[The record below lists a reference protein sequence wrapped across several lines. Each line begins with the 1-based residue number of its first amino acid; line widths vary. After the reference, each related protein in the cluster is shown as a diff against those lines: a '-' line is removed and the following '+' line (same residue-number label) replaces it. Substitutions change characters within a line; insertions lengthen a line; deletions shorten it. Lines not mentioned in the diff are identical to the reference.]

1 MSKDRE
7 ASAGFDLRLVLR
19 LWRYLRP
26 HWRPLLLAL
35 LLLPAGAALQL
46 VPPYLL
52 KRVIDDAIL
61 PRQLEAL
68 APLMALLIAVL
79 IAEYTAIFLQAL
91 AVQICG
97 QRAIHDLRQS
107 AHRHLLQLRLSYF
120 DTTPI
125 GRTVTR
131 VTNDAESIAEAF
143 AGGLV
148 ALVGDVLKLVGII
161 AILPLL
167 SWKLTLV
174 VFTLLP
180 PLLLVAVFFQRRLR
194 GAFRSIRRLLAS
206 INATLQEQI
215 SGVKVVQMF
224 GREERAEQKLD
235 EHNRA
240 YRDAYRAAI
249 RHDATLFAL
258 VEMIASLAIALLL
271 WYGGVR
277 VLVGA
282 ISFGLLVAFVEY
294 VQRFFQPV
302 RDLSAKVAIIQQ
314 ALAAA
319 ERVFELLD
327 TDAPDCPY
335 AAETDTGRARDPD
348 TPQIELRDVCFAY
361 PDKPQ
366 LFESLSLTIGRA
378 ETVALVGPTG
388 SGKSSLLKLLTRLYE
403 NQSGEILLGG
413 RDIRS
418 VPCDELRRRVVV
430 LNQEVFL
437 FPGTVLDNIVLG
449 DEGVTAERARHA
461 ATQVGLVPRID
472 LEREVGERGQNL
484 SAGERQLVVF
494 ARALARDPEVLVL
507 DEATANVDPEAE
519 RLIQR
524 GTAAL
529 LAERTAIIVAH
540 RLSTIE
546 RADRVLVMHHGRV
559 VEEGPHAVLIAADGL
574 YARLHRLQF
583 I

>member
-1 MSKDRE
+1 MKDKRKP
-7 ASAGFDLRLVLR
+7 SARVDLHLALR
-19 LWRYLRP
+19 LWTYLRP

-35 LLLPAGAALQL
+35 LLLPVGAALQL
-46 VPPYLL
+46 APPYLL

-61 PRQLEAL
+61 PRQAEAL
-68 APLMALLIAVL
+68 APLMAVLIMVL
-79 IAEYTAIFLQAL
+79 IAEYTAIFFQSL

-97 QRAIHDLRQS
+97 QRALHDLRQA
-107 AHRHLLQLRLSYF
+107 AHQHLLQLRLSYF

-131 VTNDAESIAEAF
+131 LTNDAESIAEAF

-148 ALVGDVLKLVGII
+148 ALLGDVLKLVGII

-174 VFTLLP
+174 VFTLAP
-180 PLLLVAVFFQRRLR
+180 PLLLVAIFFQRRLR
-194 GAFRSIRRLLAS
+194 AAFRAIRRHLAS

-215 SGVKVVQMF
+215 SGVKVIQMF
-224 GREERAEQKLD
+224 GREARAERELD
-235 EHNRA
+235 LHNRA
-240 YRDAYRAAI
+240 YRDAYRSAI

-258 VEMIASLAIALLL
+258 VEFIASLAMALLL
-271 WYGGVR
+271 WYGGIR
-277 VLVGA
+277 VFVGA

-314 ALAAA
+314 AFAAA
-319 ERVFELLD
+319 ERVFELMD
-327 TDAPDCPY
+327 TNAPDCPV
-335 AAETDTGRARDPD
+335 AENASAEEAHTDES
-348 TPQIELRDVCFAY
+348 QISLRDVFFAY
-361 PDKPQ
+361 PDKPP
-366 LFESLSLTIGRA
+366 LFESLSLQIAKG
-378 ETVALVGPTG
+378 ETVAVVGPTG

-403 NQSGEILLGG
+403 PQSGQILLSG
-413 RDIRS
+413 RDIRLI
-418 VPCDELRRRVVV
+418 PCHELRRRVVV

-437 FPGTVLDNIVLG
+437 FPGTVLDNIILG
-449 DEGVTAERARHA
+449 DECVTEDQARDA
-461 ATQVGLVPRID
+461 AKRIGLLARFDIQ
-472 LEREVGERGQNL
+472 REVGERGQNL

-519 RLIQR
+519 RLIQQ

-540 RLSTIE
+540 RFSTVE
-546 RADRVLVMHHGRV
+546 QADRVIVMHHGRV
-559 VEEGPHAVLIAADGL
+559 VEDGRHAQLIAAQGL
-574 YARLHRLQF
+574 YARLHRLQY